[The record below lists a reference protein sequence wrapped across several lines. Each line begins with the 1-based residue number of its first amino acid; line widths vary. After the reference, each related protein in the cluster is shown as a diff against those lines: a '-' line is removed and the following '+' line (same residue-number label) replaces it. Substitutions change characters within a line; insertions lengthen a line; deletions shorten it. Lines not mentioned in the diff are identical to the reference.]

1 MLNLGRLV
9 REQAMH
15 YPSRIAV
22 RLGHTTLDYATLDAM
37 SDKVASYLRALGV
50 EPGAKVALSCPNL
63 PYFPVVYYG
72 ILKAGAVVVP
82 LNVLLKARE
91 IAYHLRDA
99 DAVAYFLFEG
109 NDALP
114 MGKEGAAAFA
124 EVDGCQHLVMITA
137 DPADPSP
144 VAGAATLGQVLASTK
159 AEGEVHPTK
168 PEDTAVILYTSGTT
182 GRAKGAELTHLNMV
196 LNADVSV
203 GLYATLDAWPHEHV
217 YLMALPLFH
226 SFGQTTGMNA
236 MFRAGGSIT
245 MLPRFEPQQALRQMI
260 DDGVTIFAGVP
271 TMYWA
276 LLNAAGSLSA
286 GDMDTLRRQLKFAL
300 SGGASLPVEILKR
313 FEEVYG
319 IGIMEGYGLS
329 ETSPVA
335 SFNHGDRERK
345 PGTVGQAVR
354 GVEIRVVD
362 ENDVEVQRGSPGEVV
377 IRGHN
382 IMKGY
387 YKRPDESADAMRG
400 GWFHSG
406 DIGSMDEA
414 GYLSI
419 VDRLKDVIL
428 RGGFNVYPREV
439 EEVLMTHP
447 AVSLAAVVG
456 VPDAEHGEEVK
467 AFIVLKEGAEA
478 RAEDIV
484 AWSREQ
490 MAVFKYPRSVEF
502 RDALPMNATG
512 KILRRELR
520 PTT

>member
-1 MLNLGRLV
+1 MLNLGNFV
-9 REQAMH
+9 REQALNH
-15 YPSRIAV
+15 PDRVAV
-22 RLGHTTLDYATLDAM
+22 RMGATTIDYATIDAM
-37 SDKVASYLRALGV
+37 SDRVAAYLRGV
-50 EPGAKVALSCPNL
+50 GIRPGEKVALSCPNV

-91 IAYHLRDA
+91 IAYHLQDS

-109 NDALP
+109 TDALP
-114 MGKEGAAAFA
+114 MGREGAAAFDD
-124 EVDGCQHLVMITA
+124 VKTCKDLIIITA
-137 DPADPSP
+137 DPAAEGP
-144 VAGAATLGQVLASTK
+144 VEGAMTLGRLLASTERDSDVYP
-159 AEGEVHPTK
+159 ANA
-168 PEDTAVILYTSGTT
+168 EDTAVILYTSGTT
-182 GRAKGAELTHLNMV
+182 GRAKGAELTHLNMMM
-196 LNADVSV
+196 NADVSLN
-203 GLYATLDAWPHEHV
+203 LYRTLDAWPHEHV

-245 MLPRFEPQQALRQMI
+245 MLPRFESVQALRQML
-260 DDGVTIFAGVP
+260 DHGVTIFAGVP

-276 LLNAAGSLSA
+276 LLNAAASLDEA
-286 GDMDTLRRQLKFAL
+286 DMERLRRQLKFAL
-300 SGGASLPVEILKR
+300 SGGAALPVEILRR

-335 SFNHGDRERK
+335 SFNHGDRERR
-345 PGTVGQAVR
+345 PGTVGQAVY
-354 GVEIRVVD
+354 GVELRVVD
-362 ENDVEVQRGSPGEVV
+362 ENDETVPAGTPGEVV

-387 YKRPDESADAMRG
+387 YKRPEETEAALRG

-406 DIGSMDEA
+406 DIGVMDA
-414 GYLSI
+414 DRYISI

-439 EEVLMTHP
+439 EEVLLTHP
-447 AVSLAAVVG
+447 AISLAAVVG
-456 VPDAEHGEEVK
+456 VPDPEHGEEIK
-467 AFIVLKEGAEA
+467 AFVVLKDGASATE
-478 RAEDIV
+478 EEIV

-520 PTT
+520 ATA

>member
-1 MLNLGRLV
+1 MG
-9 REQAMH
+9 
-15 YPSRIAV
+15 S
-22 RLGHTTLDYATLDAM
+22 TTLDYARVDDM
-37 SDKVASYLRALGV
+37 SDRVAAYLRGLGV
-50 EPGAKVALSCPNL
+50 QPGDKVALSCPNL

-91 IAYHLRDA
+91 VAYHLQDS

-109 NDALP
+109 TDALP
-114 MGKEGAAAFA
+114 MGREGAAAF
-124 EVDGCQHLVMITA
+124 EDVKGCKDLVIITA
-137 DPADPSP
+137 DPAADGPIE
-144 VAGAATLGQVLASTK
+144 GAMTLGRLLATTQPDRDIH
-159 AEGEVHPTK
+159 AADA
-168 PEDTAVILYTSGTT
+168 EDTAVILYTSGTT

-196 LNADVSV
+196 MNADVSTN
-203 GLYATLDAWPHEHV
+203 LYRTLDAWPNEHV

-245 MLPRFEPQQALRQMI
+245 MLPRFEPVQALRQML
-260 DDGVTIFAGVP
+260 DHGVTIFAGVP

-276 LLNAAGSLSA
+276 LLNASASLDEA
-286 GDMDTLRRQLKFAL
+286 DMERLRQLLKFAL
-300 SGGASLPVEILKR
+300 SGGAALPVEILR
-313 FEEVYG
+313 QFQRVYG

-335 SFNHGDRERK
+335 SFNHADRERR
-345 PGTVGQAVR
+345 PGTVGQPIY
-354 GVEIRVVD
+354 GVDIRVVD
-362 ENDVEVQRGSPGEVV
+362 ENDHAVPAGTPGEIL

-382 IMKGY
+382 VMKGY
-387 YKRPDESADAMRG
+387 YKRPEETAEVLRG

-406 DIGSMDEA
+406 DIGVMDDER
-414 GYLSI
+414 YVSI

-439 EEVLMTHP
+439 EEVLLTHP
-447 AVSLAAVVG
+447 AISLAAVVG
-456 VPDAEHGEEVK
+456 TPDPEHGEEIK
-467 AFIVLKEGAEA
+467 AFVVLKDGMTATEQE
-478 RAEDIV
+478 IV

-520 PTT
+520 ATA